1 MRHNATGTDT
11 ILYSSFYTEL
21 LHLLGPDHT
30 GPVTKPGLG
39 HLPHLAPGEGGRVKL
54 QNRISISFS
63 RFSRYY
69 ISLVYICE
77 NCV

>member
-1 MRHNATGTDT
+1 MRHNATKTDT

-63 RFSRYY
+63 RFSRYLLHFACLY
-69 ISLVYICE
+69 L
-77 NCV
+77 

>member
-1 MRHNATGTDT
+1 MRHNATKTDT

-39 HLPHLAPGEGGRVKL
+39 HLPLLAPGEGGRVKL
-54 QNRISISFS
+54 QNEGHWYGVGITLASCTM
-63 RFSRYY
+63 
-69 ISLVYICE
+69 LQ
-77 NCV
+77 